1 MPENVTP
8 PPDDRVR
15 EAVDRNKTRAE
26 EYLHDPDKS
35 QQLLEEALKKANRN
49 QASHQFQTDF
59 WSELKAFFRLLQAY
73 IRREYTVVPWA
84 SIVMVT
90 AAIIYFVSP
99 IDLILDW
106 IPLAGFIDDAAV
118 LVFVLRQVK
127 IDLAKF
133 QEWEQT
139 RDPSQQII
147 DL

>member
-1 MPENVTP
+1 MPENNP
-8 PPDDRVR
+8 IPSDDRVR

-26 EYLHDPDKS
+26 EYLHDTEKS
-35 QQLLEEALKKANRN
+35 RQLLDEAVRKARRN
-49 QASHQFQTDF
+49 QGAHQFQTDF
-59 WSELKAFFRLLQAY
+59 WSELRAFFRLLQAY
-73 IRREYTVVPWA
+73 IRREYTVIPWA

-127 IDLAKF
+127 VDLDKF
-133 QEWEQT
+133 QVWEQN
-139 RDPSQQII
+139 RDPSKQII